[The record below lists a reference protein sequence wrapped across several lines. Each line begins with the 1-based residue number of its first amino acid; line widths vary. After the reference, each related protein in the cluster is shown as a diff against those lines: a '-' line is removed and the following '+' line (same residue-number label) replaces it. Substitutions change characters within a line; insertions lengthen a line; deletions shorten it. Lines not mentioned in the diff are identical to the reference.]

1 MDKLV
6 NFVLF
11 QIGWFSAVIG
21 GASNRPWLDVL
32 VITTVVLIHLYR
44 TINIKA
50 EAVLIIIIAIMGG
63 SLDSVFV
70 YLNWIS
76 YPSGHIHETL
86 TAYWIIAMWMS
97 FSTTLNSSMAW
108 LKESHILAV
117 IFGFFGGPLTYYG
130 GYKLQAIEFQNFDAA
145 MIGLAFGWAV
155 IIPLLFLL
163 SSKVYKYF
171 DCSDA

>member
-21 GASNRPWLDVL
+21 GASNRPWLGVL
-32 VITTVVLIHLYR
+32 VITAVVLIHLYR
-44 TINIKA
+44 TINVKA

-117 IFGFFGGPLTYYG
+117 IFGSHGQRNQG
-130 GYKLQAIEFQNFDAA
+130 
-145 MIGLAFGWAV
+145 
-155 IIPLLFLL
+155 
-163 SSKVYKYF
+163 
-171 DCSDA
+171 

>member
-21 GASNRPWLDVL
+21 GASNRPWLGVL
-32 VITTVVLIHLYR
+32 VITAVVLIHLYR
-44 TINIKA
+44 TINVKA

-76 YPSGHIHETL
+76 YPSGCSGMNI
-86 TAYWIIAMWMS
+86 S
-97 FSTTLNSSMAW
+97 SSFFST
-108 LKESHILAV
+108 V
-117 IFGFFGGPLTYYG
+117 IPSRRNTSG
-130 GYKLQAIEFQNFDAA
+130 I
-145 MIGLAFGWAV
+145 
-155 IIPLLFLL
+155 
-163 SSKVYKYF
+163 
-171 DCSDA
+171 

>member
-21 GASNRPWLDVL
+21 GATNRPWLGVL
-32 VITTVVLIHLYR
+32 VIVAVVLIHLYR
-44 TINIKA
+44 TFNIRA
-50 EAVLIIIIAIMGG
+50 EATLIIIIAIMGG

-76 YPSGHIHETL
+76 YPSGHIHESL

-108 LKESHILAV
+108 LKKSHILAV

-130 GYKLQAIEFQNFDAA
+130 GYKLKAIEFQNFDAA
-145 MIGLAFGWAV
+145 MIGLAFGWAA

-163 SSKVYKYF
+163 SNKVYEYF
-171 DCSDA
+171 DCSHA

>member
-21 GASNRPWLDVL
+21 GATNRPWLGVL
-32 VITTVVLIHLYR
+32 VIIAVVLIHLYR
-44 TINIKA
+44 TFNIRA
-50 EAVLIIIIAIMGG
+50 EATLIIIIAIMGG

-76 YPSGHIHETL
+76 YPSGHIHESL

-108 LKESHILAV
+108 LKKSHILAV
-117 IFGFFGGPLTYYG
+117 IFGFFGPTRPVNPTSRQEEGRM
-130 GYKLQAIEFQNFDAA
+130 GYILFCAPVDCRH
-145 MIGLAFGWAV
+145 LPAFG
-155 IIPLLFLL
+155 IT
-163 SSKVYKYF
+163 S
-171 DCSDA
+171 

>member
-1 MDKLV
+1 
-6 NFVLF
+6 
-11 QIGWFSAVIG
+11 
-21 GASNRPWLDVL
+21 
-32 VITTVVLIHLYR
+32 
-44 TINIKA
+44 
-50 EAVLIIIIAIMGG
+50 MGG

-108 LKESHILAV
+108 MKESHILAV

-130 GYKLQAIEFQNFDAA
+130 GYKLQAIEFLNFDAA

-171 DCSDA
+171 NCSDA